1 LITLIAEVCGANG
14 NTPYARQMASIVFK
28 NTIINATNEESGDN
42 LWYTIDDKT
51 RGFIKEALLTNLGK
65 EDKMD
70 VKNAGICLGILAA
83 VEVPAGKWDEFL
95 PMMA

>member
-1 LITLIAEVCGANG
+1 
-14 NTPYARQMASIVFK
+14 
-28 NTIINATNEESGDN
+28 
-42 LWYTIDDKT
+42 
-51 RGFIKEALLTNLGK
+51 
-65 EDKMD
+65 MD